1 MSLVKISDD
10 KGIRILTLNNPDRRN
25 AIGPRMINELLYA
38 LEGAHADA
46 GVRVIV
52 LTGEGTAFC
61 AGGDFSSMSG
71 PSGDEPPHKGDYA
84 DLLLAMVRSEKP
96 IVARVNGHAMGGGLG
111 LVAASTFAIAETN
124 AKLGTPEI
132 DVGLFP
138 MMIMA
143 VLARLVPRRALLDM
157 MLMGRKLTAVEAQAL
172 GIVNAVHPAAD
183 LDTAV
188 TRLVDALAARSPS
201 TIALGLR
208 AFAQQDDMDLA
219 AALPML
225 RDKLGECLATED
237 AREGLSAFLEKRAP
251 VWKGR

>member
-1 MSLVKISDD
+1 MSLVNISDD
-10 KGIRILTLNNPDRRN
+10 KGVRILTLNNPDRRN

-38 LEGAHADA
+38 LEAAHADA
-46 GVRVIV
+46 GVRVIII
-52 LTGEGTAFC
+52 TGEGSAFC
-61 AGGDFSSMSG
+61 AGGDFNSMS
-71 PSGDEPPHKGDYA
+71 SADDPPHKGDYA
-84 DLLLAMVRSEKP
+84 DLLLAMVRAEKP

-157 MLMGRKLTAVEAQAL
+157 MLMGRKLTAAEAQAL

-188 TRLVDALAARSPS
+188 TRLVDTLASKSPS

-237 AREGLSAFLEKRAP
+237 AREGLAAFLEKRAP